1 MSFDI
6 GNLKFIDSFQFMAS
20 SLDTLVK
27 NLYDKEDKYKKFKSM
42 KRYYSG
48 ENLDLLC
55 RKGYYPY
62 EWVDSDD
69 KLNYIGLPEKN
80 KFIPH

>member
-1 MSFDI
+1 
-6 GNLKFIDSFQFMAS
+6 
-20 SLDTLVK
+20 
-27 NLYDKEDKYKKFKSM
+27 M

-48 ENLDLLC
+48 EILDLLC

-69 KLNYIGLPEKN
+69 KLNYIGLPEKDN
-80 KFIPH
+80 FYSALKQKG